1 MPPPKKT
8 KFPCGVCKKECNN
21 NSVGCGECDSWFHYN
36 CQNLKH
42 HPIEELQTLPL
53 EFICIDCCT
62 RWGHFQFQHS
72 LQRLSLA
79 ASESMTALKNAA
91 RMEHM
96 LLCDHTIYAAE
107 TITPLGLPQDFV
119 SNQVWQINARSKHL
133 QMATAFSTQRLLPRS
148 ETRPRLQNFVYLHA
162 LRCLNIQTTIKGSI
176 RLQVAVVEYIGPYPD
191 NISIHGNAKSANSEY
206 VRTTPTVMTNIKD
219 KIEVQQ
225 PREVYTTLTLDG
237 STCAPRDLKQ
247 VQNAKYQQKKPNL
260 QTRNLQTTPTT
271 YNIFC
276 QFLVT
281 ILTCRKIYS

>member
-1 MPPPKKT
+1 
-8 KFPCGVCKKECNN
+8 
-21 NSVGCGECDSWFHYN
+21 
-36 CQNLKH
+36 
-42 HPIEELQTLPL
+42 
-53 EFICIDCCT
+53 
-62 RWGHFQFQHS
+62 
-72 LQRLSLA
+72 
-79 ASESMTALKNAA
+79 
-91 RMEHM
+91 
-96 LLCDHTIYAAE
+96 
-107 TITPLGLPQDFV
+107 
-119 SNQVWQINARSKHL
+119 
-133 QMATAFSTQRLLPRS
+133 MATAFSTQRLLPRS

-281 ILTCRKIYS
+281 ILTCRKLYS